1 MAATV
6 SCKICGEP
14 TSLDGTVEFNR
25 NCDIPRRRE
34 AAAVRHAGALPV
46 PIAGACNE
54 DYAAVDPECAE
65 ARPRNNAAAV
75 VALFGVGR
83 SERRVLDYGG
93 GNDALCAQLRAADFR
108 SP

>member
-1 MAATV
+1 VKLPPSGTPVRYRRCNACA
-6 SCKICGEP
+6 SC
-14 TSLDGTVEFNR
+14 SLT
-25 NCDIPRRRE
+25 PS
-34 AAAVRHAGALPV
+34 
-46 PIAGACNE
+46 IAGAYNE

-65 ARPRNNAAAV
+65 ARPRNNAATV

-93 GNDALCAQLRAADFR
+93 GKDALCAQLRTADFR